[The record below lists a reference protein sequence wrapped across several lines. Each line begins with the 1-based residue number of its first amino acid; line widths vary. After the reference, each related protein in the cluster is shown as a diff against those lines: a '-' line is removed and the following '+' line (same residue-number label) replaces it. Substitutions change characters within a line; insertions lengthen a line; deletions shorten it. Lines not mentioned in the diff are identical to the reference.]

1 MAERLAKV
9 LEKLAEEGKLQ
20 STLTALEST
29 SSTQKEPQPS
39 SQRKFSAAILVFF
52 FLGVVQHTLR
62 SPGAP
67 LGWQLCTYWEYS

>member
-9 LEKLAEEGKLQ
+9 LEKLVEEGKLQ

-39 SQRKFSAAILVFF
+39 SQRKFNAAILVFF
-52 FLGVVQHTLR
+52 FVWCSTHLDCLVHHLDGN
-62 SPGAP
+62 
-67 LGWQLCTYWEYS
+67 YWEYS

>member
-29 SSTQKEPQPS
+29 SSTQKKPQPS
-39 SQRKFSAAILVFF
+39 SQRKFNDAILVFF
-52 FLGVVQHTLR
+52 FFVCSAPHT
-62 SPGAP
+62 
-67 LGWQLCTYWEYS
+67 

>member
-1 MAERLAKV
+1 MAEHLAKV

-39 SQRKFSAAILVFF
+39 SQHRFNVAILVFF
-52 FLGVVQHTLR
+52 FMCGAAHT
-62 SPGAP
+62 
-67 LGWQLCTYWEYS
+67 

>member
-52 FLGVVQHTLR
+52 FFVCSAAHT
-62 SPGAP
+62 
-67 LGWQLCTYWEYS
+67 

>member
-9 LEKLAEEGKLQ
+9 LEKLVEEGKLQ

-39 SQRKFSAAILVFF
+39 SQRKFNAAILVFF
-52 FLGVVQHTLR
+52 FCVVQHTHKLTLVHHLD
-62 SPGAP
+62 GN
-67 LGWQLCTYWEYS
+67 YWEYS